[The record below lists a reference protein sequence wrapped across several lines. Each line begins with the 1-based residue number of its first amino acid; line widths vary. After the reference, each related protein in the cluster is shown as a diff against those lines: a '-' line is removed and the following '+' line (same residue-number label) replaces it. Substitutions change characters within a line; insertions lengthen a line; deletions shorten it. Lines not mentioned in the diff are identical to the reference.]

1 MQLFAGFWLDI
12 AAIAHRHVHA
22 EATALLG
29 PGRGC
34 GTSTHQSVPML
45 SRNQPSTGCMWP
57 LTERG
62 LNLTG
67 PIVLFLWSEVSAG
80 ESPVQEACQQF
91 QELLYHLL

>member
-45 SRNQPSTGCMWP
+45 SRNQPSTGCMW
-57 LTERG
+57 
-62 LNLTG
+62 N
-67 PIVLFLWSEVSAG
+67 EVSAG
-80 ESPVQEACQQF
+80 ESPVQEACQKF

>member
-1 MQLFAGFWLDI
+1 MQLFLGFLLDI

-29 PGRGC
+29 LGRGY

-45 SRNQPSTGCMWP
+45 GRNQPSTGCKWP
-57 LTERG
+57 LTERE

-67 PIVLFLWSEVSAG
+67 PIVAFLVE
-80 ESPVQEACQQF
+80 
-91 QELLYHLL
+91 